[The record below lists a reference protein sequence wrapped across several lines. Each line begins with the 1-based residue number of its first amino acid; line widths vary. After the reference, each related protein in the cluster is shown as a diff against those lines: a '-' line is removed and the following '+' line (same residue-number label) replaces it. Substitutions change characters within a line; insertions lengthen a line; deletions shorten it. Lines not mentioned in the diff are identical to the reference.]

1 MVSGMTIKDKLKDD
15 LIAAMKEKDAIRK
28 NVVQLIKAGVLQV
41 EKDKKITLDDEGVLD
56 VIAKQLKQRRDSLP
70 DYEKSGRDDLIAQ
83 LKREMELLMEYL
95 PQQLSHDELVVIV
108 KEAIETTGAQSVKD
122 MGKIM
127 SAVMPKTKGR
137 ADGKEIN
144 AIAREIL
151 G

>member
-1 MVSGMTIKDKLKDD
+1 MTIKDKLKDD

-108 KEAIETTGAQSVKD
+108 KEAIEATGAQSVKD

>member
-1 MVSGMTIKDKLKDD
+1 MTIKDKLKED
-15 LIAAMKEKDAIRK
+15 LKTAMREKDTIRK

-95 PQQLSHDELVVIV
+95 PAQLSHDELVVIV
-108 KEAIETTGAQSVKD
+108 KKAITETGASTIKD

-127 SAVMPKTKGR
+127 KAVMPETKGR

-144 AIAREIL
+144 AIARELL

>member
-1 MVSGMTIKDKLKDD
+1 MAIKDKLKDD
-15 LIAAMKEKDAIRK
+15 LKTAMLEKDTIRK

-95 PQQLSHDELVVIV
+95 PQQLTHEELVEIV
-108 KEAIETTGAQSVKD
+108 KDAIAQTGASEIKD

-127 SAVMPKTKGR
+127 AAVMPKTKGR

-144 AIAREIL
+144 AIAREL
-151 G
+151 LS

>member
-1 MVSGMTIKDKLKDD
+1 MAIKDKLKDD
-15 LIAAMKEKDAIRK
+15 LKAAMLEKDTVRK

-95 PQQLSHDELVVIV
+95 PAQLTHDELVEIV
-108 KEAIETTGAQSVKD
+108 RDAIEETGASQIKD

-127 SAVMPKTKGR
+127 AVVMPKTKGR

-144 AIAREIL
+144 AIAREL
-151 G
+151 LA

>member
-1 MVSGMTIKDKLKDD
+1 MTLKDKLKSD
-15 LIAAMKEKDAIRK
+15 LISAMKEKDTVRK
-28 NVVQLIKAGVLQV
+28 NVVQLIKAGVLQI

-70 DYEKSGRDDLIAQ
+70 DYEKSGREDLIAE
-83 LKREMELLMEYL
+83 LKREMEILMEYL
-95 PQQLSHDELVVIV
+95 PAQLSHEELVAIV
-108 KEAIETTGAQSVKD
+108 KEAVESTGASTLKD

-127 SAVMPKTKGR
+127 AAVMPKTKGR

-144 AIAREIL
+144 SIARELL

>member
-1 MVSGMTIKDKLKDD
+1 MAIKDKLKDD

-127 SAVMPKTKGR
+127 SAIMPKTKGR

-144 AIAREIL
+144 AIARELL

>member
-1 MVSGMTIKDKLKDD
+1 MTIKDKLKND
-15 LIAAMKEKDAIRK
+15 LVAAMKEKVAVRK

-41 EKDKKITLDDEGVLD
+41 EKDKKVTLDDEGVLE
-56 VIAKQLKQRRDSLP
+56 VIAKQLKQRKDSLP
-70 DYEKSGRDDLIAQ
+70 DYEKSGREDLIAQ

-95 PQQLSHDELVVIV
+95 PPQLSKDELKAIV
-108 KEAIETTGAQSVKD
+108 LEAIDKTGAASIKD

-127 SAVMPKTKGR
+127 AEVMPKVKGR

-144 AIAREIL
+144 AVARELL

>member
-1 MVSGMTIKDKLKDD
+1 MTIKDKLKVD
-15 LIAAMKEKDAIRK
+15 LVTAMKEKDAVRK

-41 EKDKKITLDDEGVLD
+41 EKDNKITLDDDGVLD

-70 DYEKSGRDDLIAQ
+70 DYEKSGREDLIAQ

-95 PQQLSHDELVVIV
+95 PAQLTHDELVAIV
-108 KEAIETTGAQSVKD
+108 KEAVEQTGASTIKD

-127 SAVMPKTKGR
+127 AAVMPKTKGR

-144 AIAREIL
+144 QIARELL